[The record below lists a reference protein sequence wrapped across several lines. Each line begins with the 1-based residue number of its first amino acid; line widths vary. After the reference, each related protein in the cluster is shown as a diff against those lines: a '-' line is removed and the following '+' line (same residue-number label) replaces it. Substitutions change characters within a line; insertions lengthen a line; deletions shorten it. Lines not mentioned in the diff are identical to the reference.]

1 MLESCLWLTGL
12 VAVLGFL
19 TFLQTILT
27 LYRREMLPLKLFFDH
42 RILGKKKKTLR
53 MRLL

>member
-1 MLESCLWLTGL
+1 LTGL

-19 TFLQTILT
+19 TSLQMILT
-27 LYRREMLPLKLFFDH
+27 LYRREMLPPLKLFDH
-42 RILGKKKKTLR
+42 RILGKQKKTLR